1 VTASNAKISAG
12 FRADR
17 LAVVP
22 MAVAGA
28 IWGVVYVAA
37 GIPDVAIW
45 PWGYTLLAV
54 INLWLYQSRGWRRAL
69 DLQLFFSLVIP
80 WLLMIHM
87 GGFQASGAVMI
98 WSLIAPVGALL
109 AYGTRHAAAWFLCY
123 AGLALIAA
131 VGEGWF
137 STWRHGAGDGWIAAF
152 FFMNII
158 GVTFMAWLVTARF
171 ASQRA
176 DLVAAERAA
185 RLEAEAATKAKSD
198 FLANMSHEIRTPMNA
213 VIGMSSLLETTELDD
228 EQAEYVTAVRSSAEL
243 LLSIINDVLD
253 FSKVE
258 AGRLE
263 VRHEPV
269 DVHALVDGTL
279 DVIAPLAAR
288 QGLRFVYRVDEDVPT
303 HLDGD
308 HDRIRQILVN
318 LMTNAVKF
326 TEEGEVAL
334 LVSREATPEGEVV
347 KFAVRDTGIGIPE
360 QERDRLFQS
369 FSQVESAA
377 NRRFG
382 GTGLG
387 LAISASLAELLGGS
401 IDVETEEGVG
411 STFTLVI
418 PARPVASPVLR
429 AGPADAVLAD
439 HSVLV
444 VVDNPTDAELIQGFV
459 RSWRMRAHVVPN
471 ATEAVVAMDSTSY
484 DVVIIDLERDD
495 GAGVADLL
503 ATRGRAAN
511 AAFVL
516 LVPFG
521 ARERLAPSDRSGLSI
536 LTKPVKQSSLYDT
549 LVTALAAP
557 AAHPAPALDGGRIL
571 DPAFSA
577 RHPLTILVAEDNP
590 TNQLLAVKLL
600 ERLGFSPIV
609 VDDGAAA
616 VAATERRPVDV
627 VLMDVQMPEVDGLEA
642 TRRIRA
648 SGGPQPWIIAVT
660 ANTTLDDRRACETA
674 GMNAYLGKPIRPDEL
689 VAAIETAAN
698 SRAAPTPAPGS
709 VVQPPRDG
717 SGIPATARAHEP
729 LDVAVLDP
737 TALDRLA
744 ELTGDRSFVAT
755 LVTEFQ
761 TEARTLAERIRTAD
775 TAADARL
782 HAHSLKSSAAN
793 LGASALSALA
803 ARIEAAARGGDLT
816 AVAAL
821 LDELDAEVGA
831 AMRALEQVDEP

>member
-1 VTASNAKISAG
+1 MTAQTDAG

-28 IWGVVYVAA
+28 IWGAVYVVA
-37 GIPDVAIW
+37 GIPEVAIW

-109 AYGTRHAAAWFLCY
+109 AYGTRHAAAWFLGY
-123 AGLALIAA
+123 AGLALVAA
-131 VGEGWF
+131 VGEERF
-137 STWRHGAGDGWIAAF
+137 SSWSHDGGDGWIGAF

-158 GVTFMAWLVTARF
+158 GVTFMAWLVQARF

-213 VIGMSSLLETTELDD
+213 VIGMSGLLETTDLDA
-228 EQAEYVTAVRSSAEL
+228 EQAEYVAAVRSSAEL

-269 DVHALVDGTL
+269 EVRTLVDGTL

-288 QGLRFVYRVDEDVPT
+288 QGLEFVYRVDDDVPAY
-303 HLDGD
+303 LDGD

-318 LMTNAVKF
+318 LLTNAVKF

-334 LVSREATPEGEVV
+334 LVSREARPDGDVV
-347 KFAVRDTGIGIPE
+347 KFAVRDTGIGLPE
-360 QERDRLFQS
+360 QERGRLFQA

-401 IDVETEEGVG
+401 IDVVSEVGAG
-411 STFTLVI
+411 STFTLVV
-418 PARPVASPVLR
+418 P
-429 AGPADAVLAD
+429 AGPAAGQAAAPEQSDAALAD
-439 HSVLV
+439 HSILI
-444 VVDNPTDAELIQGFV
+444 VVDNPTDSELIQGFV
-459 RSWRMRAHVVPN
+459 RSWRMRPVAVPSASA
-471 ATEAVVAMDSTSY
+471 ATAALDSEPF
-484 DVVIIDLERDD
+484 DVVIVDQDLSGDD
-495 GAGVADLL
+495 GTAVSRRL
-503 ATRGRAAN
+503 AAHEHAAS
-511 AAFVL
+511 ATFVL

-521 ARERLAPSDRSGLSI
+521 ARERLAASDRSAFSI
-536 LTKPVKQSSLYDT
+536 LTKPVKQSSLYDA
-549 LVTALAAP
+549 LVTSLSVPVIPVTSAP
-557 AAHPAPALDGGRIL
+557 DGASVL
-571 DPAFSA
+571 DPEFAG
-577 RHPLTILVAEDNP
+577 RHPMSILVAEDNP
-590 TNQLLAVKLL
+590 TNQLLLVKLL
-600 ERLGFSPIV
+600 ERLGYAPAV
-609 VDDGAAA
+609 VGDGAAA
-616 VAATERRPVDV
+616 VAAVEQRPVDV

-642 TRRIRA
+642 SRRIREN
-648 SGGPQPWIIAVT
+648 GGPQPWIVAVT

-674 GMNAYLGKPIRPDEL
+674 GMDGYLGKPIRPDEL
-689 VAAIETAAN
+689 VSALEAAAGSQWAAK
-698 SRAAPTPAPGS
+698 AAAKPSGTPAEE
-709 VVQPPRDG
+709 
-717 SGIPATARAHEP
+717 PAG
-729 LDVAVLDP
+729 VAVLDP
-737 TALDRLA
+737 TALDRLV

-755 LVTEFQ
+755 LVIEFR
-761 TEARTLAERIRTAD
+761 TEARTLARRIQSAEN
-775 TAADARL
+775 AADARL

-793 LGASALSALA
+793 LGASALSAQA
-803 ARIEAAARGGDLT
+803 ARIEAAARDGDLA
-816 AVAAL
+816 AVATL
-821 LDELDAEVGA
+821 VDGLESEVEA
-831 AMRALEQVDEP
+831 AVRALEQLDES

>member
-1 VTASNAKISAG
+1 MTAPSDMAISNG

-28 IWGVVYVAA
+28 VWGAVYVVA
-37 GIPDVAIW
+37 GVPAVAVW

-54 INLWLYQSRGWRRAL
+54 VNLWLYQSRGWRRAL
-69 DLQLFFSLVIP
+69 DVQLFFSLVIP

-109 AYGTRHAAAWFLCY
+109 AYGTRHAAAWFLGY
-123 AGLALIAA
+123 AGLALVAA
-131 VGEGWF
+131 VGEERF
-137 STWRHGAGDGWIAAF
+137 SSWSHNAGVGWIAAF

-176 DLVAAERAA
+176 DLVAAERTA
-185 RLEAEAATKAKSD
+185 RLEAEAATEAKSD

-213 VIGMSSLLETTELDD
+213 VIGMSGLLETTDLDA

-263 VRHEPV
+263 VRHEAV
-269 DVHALVDGTL
+269 EVRALVDGTL

-288 QGLRFVYRVDEDVPT
+288 QGLEFVYRVDSDVPVY
-303 HLDGD
+303 LDGD

-318 LMTNAVKF
+318 LLTNAVKF

-334 LVSREATPEGEVV
+334 LVSREARADGDVV
-347 KFAVRDTGIGIPE
+347 KFAVRDTGIGISE
-360 QERDRLFQS
+360 QERSRLFQS
-369 FSQVESAA
+369 FSQVESAT

-401 IDVETEEGVG
+401 IEVDSEVGVG
-411 STFTLVI
+411 STFTLVV
-418 PARPVASPVLR
+418 PARPAASQLTPTGQ
-429 AGPADAVLAD
+429 AEAVLAD
-439 HSVLV
+439 HSILI
-444 VVDNPTDAELIQGFV
+444 VVDNPTDSELIQGFV
-459 RSWRMRAHVVPN
+459 RSWRMRPVAVRGARE
-471 ATEAVVAMDSTSY
+471 ATVALDSEPY
-484 DVVIIDLERDD
+484 DVVIVDRDLNGDD
-495 GAGVADLL
+495 GVAVARRL
-503 ATRGRAAN
+503 AAHERATSATV
-511 AAFVL
+511 VL

-521 ARERLAPSDRSGLSI
+521 ARERLAAGDRSVFSI
-536 LTKPVKQSSLYDT
+536 LTKPVKQSSLYDA
-549 LVTALAAP
+549 LVTALSVPPTP
-557 AAHPAPALDGGRIL
+557 ATTALDGASVFDGEFAR
-571 DPAFSA
+571 
-577 RHPLTILVAEDNP
+577 RHPLSILVAEDNP
-590 TNQLLAVKLL
+590 TNQLLLIKLL
-600 ERLGFSPIV
+600 ERLGYAPAMV
-609 VDDGAAA
+609 GDGAAA
-616 VAATERRPVDV
+616 VAAVEERPVDV

-648 SGGPQPWIIAVT
+648 NGRAQPWIVAVT
-660 ANTTLDDRRACETA
+660 ANTTLDDRRACESA
-674 GMNAYLGKPIRPDEL
+674 GMDGYLSKPIRPDEL
-689 VAAIETAAN
+689 VSALQAAAGSQPTATP
-698 SRAAPTPAPGS
+698 RA
-709 VVQPPRDG
+709 
-717 SGIPATARAHEP
+717 EP
-729 LDVAVLDP
+729 SEELAVKSTGVAVLDP

-744 ELTGDRSFVAT
+744 ELTGDRAFVAT
-755 LVTEFQ
+755 LVAEFRR
-761 TEARTLAERIRTAD
+761 EARTLAQRIRAAGS
-775 TAADARL
+775 AADARL

-793 LGASALSALA
+793 LGASALSAHA
-803 ARIEAAARGGDLT
+803 ARVEAAARDGDLT

-821 LDELDAEVGA
+821 VDELDVEVA
-831 AMRALEQVDEP
+831 AAVHALEHVDEP

>member
-1 VTASNAKISAG
+1 MTTPNDAKMSAG

-28 IWGVVYVAA
+28 IWGAVYVVA
-37 GIPDVAIW
+37 GIPGVAIW

-54 INLWLYQSRGWRRAL
+54 INLWLYQNRGWRRAL
-69 DLQLFFSLVIP
+69 DVQLFFSLVIP

-109 AYGTRHAAAWFLCY
+109 AYGMRHATAWFLGY
-123 AGLALIAA
+123 AGLALVAA
-131 VGEGWF
+131 VGEDRF
-137 STWRHGAGDGWIAAF
+137 SSWSHDAGDGWIAAF

-158 GVTFMAWLVTARF
+158 GVTFMAWLVQARF

-176 DLVAAERAA
+176 GLVAAERAA

-213 VIGMSSLLETTELDD
+213 VIGMSGLLETTDLDA

-258 AGRLE
+258 AGRLD

-269 DVHALVDGTL
+269 DVRSLVDGTL

-288 QGLRFVYRVDEDVPT
+288 QGLEFVYRVDDDVPV

-318 LMTNAVKF
+318 LLTNAVKF

-334 LVSREATPEGEVV
+334 LVSCADGPAGDLV

-360 QERDRLFQS
+360 QEQSRLFQS

-387 LAISASLAELLGGS
+387 LAISGSLAELLGGS
-401 IDVETEEGVG
+401 IEVESEVGVG
-411 STFTLVI
+411 SSFTLVL
-418 PARPVASPVLR
+418 PARRGARR
-429 AGPADAVLAD
+429 AATDPSGGVLAG
-439 HSVLV
+439 HSVLI
-444 VVDNPTDAELIQGFV
+444 VVDNPTDSALIEGFIRSWQMRPIAV
-459 RSWRMRAHVVPN
+459 RSAD
-471 ATEAVVAMDSTSY
+471 AAVSALSSEQFA
-484 DVVIIDLERDD
+484 VIIVDQDLSGNDGRSVVRTLVAHER
-495 GAGVADLL
+495 AGS
-503 ATRGRAAN
+503 

-516 LVPFG
+516 LVAFG
-521 ARERLAPSDRSGLSI
+521 SRDRLTADDRSGVSV

-549 LVTALAAP
+549 LVTALSVSVGHVAS
-557 AAHPAPALDGGRIL
+557 HPDADGLL
-571 DPAFSA
+571 DPEFAG
-577 RHPLTILVAEDNP
+577 RHPMSILVAEDNP
-590 TNQLLAVKLL
+590 TNQLLLVKLL
-600 ERLGFSPIV
+600 ERLGYVPAV
-609 VDDGAAA
+609 VGDGAAA
-616 VAATERRPVDV
+616 VAAVEQRPVDV

-642 TRRIRA
+642 TRRIRGN
-648 SGGPQPWIIAVT
+648 GGPQPWIVAVT
-660 ANTTLDDRRACETA
+660 ANTTIDDRRACETA
-674 GMNAYLGKPIRPDEL
+674 GMDGYLGKPIRPDEL
-689 VAAIETAAN
+689 VSALEAAAG
-698 SRAAPTPAPGS
+698 SQRAAKAAAKPSGTPAEE
-709 VVQPPRDG
+709 
-717 SGIPATARAHEP
+717 PAG
-729 LDVAVLDP
+729 VAVLDP
-737 TALDRLA
+737 TAMDRLV

-755 LVTEFQ
+755 LIIEFR
-761 TEARTLAERIRTAD
+761 TEARTLARRIRSAEN
-775 TAADARL
+775 AADARL

-793 LGASALSALA
+793 LGASALSAQA
-803 ARIEAAARGGDLT
+803 ARIEAAARGGDLA

-821 LDELDAEVGA
+821 VDGLEAEVEA
-831 AMRALEQVDEP
+831 AVRALEHVDES

>member
-1 VTASNAKISAG
+1 MTTPSDAKMSTG
-12 FRADR
+12 FRADL

-28 IWGVVYVAA
+28 IWGAVYVVA
-37 GIPDVAIW
+37 GIAEVAIW

-109 AYGTRHAAAWFLCY
+109 AYGTRHAAGWFLGY
-123 AGLALIAA
+123 AVLALVAA
-131 VGEGWF
+131 VGEERF
-137 STWRHGAGDGWIAAF
+137 SSWSHDAGDGWIAAF

-213 VIGMSSLLETTELDD
+213 VIGMSGLLETTDLDA

-269 DVHALVDGTL
+269 DVRSLVDGTL
-279 DVIAPLAAR
+279 DVIAPLAGR
-288 QGLRFVYRVDEDVPT
+288 QGLDFVYRVDEDVPAY
-303 HLDGD
+303 LDGD

-318 LMTNAVKF
+318 LLTNAVKF

-334 LVSREATPEGEVV
+334 LVSREARPDGDVV
-347 KFAVRDTGIGIPE
+347 KFAVRDTGIGLPE
-360 QERDRLFQS
+360 QERSRLFQA

-401 IDVETEEGVG
+401 IEVGSEVGAG
-411 STFTLVI
+411 STFTLVV
-418 PARPVASPVLR
+418 PARPATGQAAASEQS
-429 AGPADAVLAD
+429 DAVLAD
-439 HSVLV
+439 HSILI
-444 VVDNPTDAELIQGFV
+444 VVDNPTDSELIKGFV
-459 RSWRMRAHVVPN
+459 RSWRMRPVAVRSASE
-471 ATEAVVAMDSTSY
+471 ATAALDSEPY
-484 DVVIIDLERDD
+484 DVVIVDQDLSGDD
-495 GAGVADLL
+495 GTAVSRRL
-503 ATRGRAAN
+503 AAHERAAS
-511 AAFVL
+511 ASFVL

-521 ARERLAPSDRSGLSI
+521 ARERLAASDRSAFSL
-536 LTKPVKQSSLYDT
+536 LTKPVKQSSLYDA
-549 LVTALAAP
+549 LVTALSVQAEP
-557 AAHPAPALDGGRIL
+557 ATPALDGSSVL
-571 DPAFSA
+571 DPAFA
-577 RHPLTILVAEDNP
+577 DRHPMSILVAEDNP
-590 TNQLLAVKLL
+590 TNQLLVVKLL
-600 ERLGFSPIV
+600 ERLGYSPAV
-609 VDDGAAA
+609 VSDGAAA
-616 VAATERRPVDV
+616 VAAVEQLPVDV

-648 SGGPQPWIIAVT
+648 NGGLQPWIVAVT
-660 ANTTLDDRRACETA
+660 ANTTPDDRRACETA
-674 GMNAYLGKPIRPDEL
+674 GMDGYLGKPIRPDEL
-689 VAAIETAAN
+689 VSALEAAAGSQTAKPSAEL
-698 SRAAPTPAPGS
+698 SGPSAVEPA
-709 VVQPPRDG
+709 
-717 SGIPATARAHEP
+717 
-729 LDVAVLDP
+729 DVAVLDP

-744 ELTGDRSFVAT
+744 ELTGDRSFVAL
-755 LVTEFQ
+755 LVTEFRA
-761 TEARTLAERIRTAD
+761 EARTLAERIRAAD
-775 TAADARL
+775 SAADARL

-793 LGASALSALA
+793 LGATALSAQA
-803 ARIEAAARGGDLT
+803 ARVEAAARNGDIA

-821 LDELDAEVGA
+821 LDGLDAEVETA
-831 AMRALEQVDEP
+831 VRALEHVDEP